1 MKEKPRLL
9 KRHRPLFPL
18 EKPHLFYDDLIAKFK
33 GELIHAQKDALEKE
47 RDKEDSLLNTME
59 DDEEVAQDIKNR
71 VRFKARRTL
80 IKKWLDELREFR
92 SYLNQEY
99 KRTLWEP
106 PKWLIQSRVW
116 GRLEKGRFKDVYSY
130 LYNESILRPYD
141 KAAKDVIQQAGGECW
156 RGGNL
161 PADGTDKEHAILKI
175 DLGKMSKELEMGIS
189 VLRKYLPAFVDA
201 GVLQRLPKNLERGRH
216 VYSIGQYRGYYN
228 KKEGGWGFKVHP
240 YLKEDKAII
249 EGLGRMKLSR

>member
-1 MKEKPRLL
+1 MRKKPRLI
-9 KRHRPLFPL
+9 KRHYPLPPL
-18 EKPHLFYDDLIAKFK
+18 EQPPLLYNDLIAKFK
-33 GELIHAQKDALEKE
+33 DELIHVQKDALEKE
-47 RDKEDSLLNTME
+47 KAKEDSVLNVME
-59 DDEEVAQDIKNR
+59 DNEELVQYIKKR
-71 VRFKARRTL
+71 IRFKARRTL

-106 PKWLIQSRVW
+106 PKWLTQSRVW
-116 GRLEKGRFKDVYSY
+116 NRLEKGRFKDVYSY

-141 KAAKDVIQQAGGECW
+141 KATKALIQRAGGECW

-161 PADGTDKEHAILKI
+161 PADGKDKQHAILKI

-189 VLRKYLPAFVDA
+189 VLRKYPPAFVDA
-201 GVLQRLPKNLERGRH
+201 GILQPLPQKLPHGEI
-216 VYSIGQYRGYYN
+216 VYSIGEHRGYPT
-228 KKEGGWGFKVHP
+228 KEGGWGSKVIL

-249 EGLGRMKLSR
+249 EGLERMKLPR